1 MLEIA
6 IPGYKKLQIE
16 HLVLD
21 NGILACDGTLLE
33 GVRERLETLA
43 NTLKI
48 YVLTAD
54 TFGKAESELRGLPCE
69 LSVLS
74 PDNQDIRKLEFIKHL
89 GTDRTVCI
97 GNCRCGGRNEGKGRR
112 DEKHQFFLPV
122 PGSDAVCPKRTL
134 PRRDCK
140 GSTLEPNNSGIP
152 NRESKTFLP
161 YT

>member
-97 GNCRCGGRNEGKGRR
+97 GNGRNDRLMIKEAALGIVLCQEEGA
-112 DEKHQFFLPV
+112 
-122 PGSDAVCPKRTL
+122 AVEAILAGDVLCPNISAALELMIYPLRLVATL
-134 PRRDCK
+134 RA
-140 GSTLEPNNSGIP
+140 
-152 NRESKTFLP
+152 
-161 YT
+161 